1 MGSPYKS
8 ESTDAEH
15 RGGLPR
21 SSGEVPVM
29 GMERRGCAMSRTER
43 IIIRDGQSSGQRTLR
58 RPTYLSP
65 KGCGDYR
72 L

>member
-1 MGSPYKS
+1 VTVLWALVRNVGTGRADVKGELQVGSPHER

-29 GMERRGCAMSRTER
+29 GMERRGQVT
-43 IIIRDGQSSGQRTLR
+43 
-58 RPTYLSP
+58 
-65 KGCGDYR
+65 R
-72 L
+72 LALVANR